1 MRGALVLIEDVEE
14 EEADQETDF
23 DESFLF
29 DYYRAPISWVKPH
42 ENDEIVKELGELEDP
57 PNKALVDTSGCV
69 IEMERK
75 GTDVR
80 TTWMVRR
87 KSVWI
92 DASKFRPEPFVA
104 QSEAQ

>member
-1 MRGALVLIEDVEE
+1 MVLIEDVEE

-29 DYYRAPISWVKPH
+29 DYHRAPISWLKPH
-42 ENDEIVKELGELEDP
+42 ENDEIDKELGELEDP
-57 PNKALVDTSGCV
+57 PNKALVDTFGCV
-69 IEMERK
+69 IAMERR
-75 GTDVR
+75 GTGGS
-80 TTWMVRR
+80 TWMVRR

-92 DASKFRPEPFVA
+92 DTSKFRPEPFVA